1 MGVALLIIIVA
12 AIVFIIPWIVNAIAD
27 SASDAIHNSN
37 ARRKNA
43 SSSQQQ
49 ELLRDRYK

>member
-1 MGVALLIIIVA
+1 MSGVLLVVILTIIIM
-12 AIVFIIPWIVNAIAD
+12 IIAWIGNAIAD
-27 SASDAIHNSN
+27 HATDAVRNRN
-37 ARRKNA
+37 VRRQNA